1 VDESSQ
7 LNEPGQR
14 VRKIQQEKEEQKT
27 SEVGCIT
34 ISMVFGMIEL
44 SVVNNADRCSMKER
58 GGVMMVS

>member
-1 VDESSQ
+1 
-7 LNEPGQR
+7 

-44 SVVNNADRCSMKER
+44 SVVNNADRWSMKER